1 MILHNKNEDFNSL
14 KSSIFQSRQAIF
26 SLEYPYIY
34 HTNVTVS
41 FIFGRK

>member
-1 MILHNKNEDFNSL
+1 MILHNKNEDFNCL

-34 HTNVTVS
+34 HTSVTVS